1 MITQINFNPEVKVSC
16 APMTV
21 KKGKRSILQV
31 KVTREGNGE
40 TQAEDDS
47 NISDNIQTRDNV
59 KRDVDTGDS
68 VIEGTVTWD
77 KVTWT
82 VLDGAGTELLTNS
95 CGQECGDELFS
106 FRVDLAGVHQ
116 YLVQVEEEGEV
127 LRCDSVLAIVGKI
140 TFKLLN
146 VLST

>member
-1 MITQINFNPEVKVSC
+1 MMTQINFNPEVKVSC

-40 TQAEDDS
+40 TQAEGH
-47 NISDNIQTRDNV
+47 V